1 MTSPPVE
8 TVIPG
13 ISSGAKE
20 ASRQETDHAPP
31 VDESGETGEFD
42 FGEAHST
49 HAGGMMVGGLSPLV
63 IGMLL
68 GMIVLTGLAG
78 WLVLQ
83 SRIGTLEEQFIQLD
97 ERLQVVM
104 GDLRRQGETLRTLVA
119 NPAVP
124 RPAEPA
130 KQPEPA
136 RAAIEPA
143 RVTSLEE
150 SLAEQRG
157 QLESA
162 EKKIARHT
170 TQLSE
175 LERRATQLESR
186 PVAIPSV
193 STDRK
198 EAPLEP
204 PVGYVVILAS
214 LPVRE
219 QALQQ
224 LDLLRAK
231 GFKVVLREARVKG
244 RTWYRVQAEGFH
256 DRDSAAVYART
267 AEDRHGVTGA
277 WVVAP

>member
-8 TVIPG
+8 TVIPE
-13 ISSGAKE
+13 ISSAAKE
-20 ASRQETDHAPP
+20 ASRQEADHAPP
-31 VDESGETGEFD
+31 VDESGETGEFN

-49 HAGGMMVGGLSPLV
+49 HAGGMMAGGLSPLV

-136 RAAIEPA
+136 RAVIEPA

-150 SLAEQRG
+150 SLTEQRG
-157 QLESA
+157 QLASA

-193 STDRK
+193 SMDRK

-231 GFKVVLREARVKG
+231 GLKVVLREARVKG

-267 AEDRHGVTGA
+267 AEDRYGVTGA
-277 WVVAP
+277 WVAAP